1 MDNYGIDVPVYLFGE
16 GTNYEAYKLFSPTE
30 YSEKGV
36 RKWRFRVWAPN
47 ADCVS
52 LVGDFNDWN
61 IEASPLKKE
70 QGGIWETS
78 VEGLSQYDV
87 YKYAVTKNG
96 KTVLKS
102 DPYGL
107 HFETAP
113 ANGSKLYKLDGYKWK
128 DTEWLKKRE
137 TVNPYESPMNIYEV
151 HLGSWRRY
159 ADGNVFDYKK
169 LADELVPYVKKLNY
183 THVELMPI
191 TEYPFDGSWGYQVT
205 GMFAPTSRYGSP
217 KDFMYFVDKCH
228 KAGIGVIL
236 DFVLAHFPKDE
247 HGLAMFDGTPC
258 YEYANPKKGEHKEW
272 GTKIFDYGK
281 NEVKCFLISAVNFWF
296 DKYHIDGIRCDA
308 VASMLYLDYARK
320 QGEWEPNCFGGNYN
334 LEAKDFLQQ
343 LNSVILSRYKGAVTV
358 AEEST
363 AYPMVTKPP
372 AVGGLGFNFKWNMGW
387 MNDGLDYLKTDPFF
401 RKGSHNKLTF
411 GITYAYSENYILP
424 LSHDEVVHGKLSLI
438 NRPPVA
444 YDDKFENLKTFY
456 GYMMSHPGK
465 KLLFMGG
472 EFGQFIE
479 WRFAEQL
486 DWLLL
491 DYPKHKGLWNFVRDL
506 NAFYLETPALYELD
520 CSSEGF
526 RWSSVDDA
534 VQNVYS
540 YVRFDKS
547 GEPLLTVLNFSSVPR
562 EKYRMGVPEKGKY
575 KAVFTSTLKKYGGS
589 SDRKP
594 CYASKKVP
602 MHGFSQSITVNIPAY
617 SVTYFKLSKPTSQSD
632 DKHKEE

>member
-1 MDNYGIDVPVYLFGE
+1 MDTYRPEQAWIDGKNFDAQKLFGAHAE
-16 GTNYEAYKLFSPTE
+16 PGGVSFS
-30 YSEKGV
+30 
-36 RKWRFRVWAPN
+36 VWAPN
-47 ADCVS
+47 ARSVR
-52 LVGDFNDWN
+52 VTGDFCSWSDGVHWLCRDDFGVWRGFVPG
-61 IEASPLKKE
+61 ACAGQL
-70 QGGIWETS
+70 
-78 VEGLSQYDV
+78 
-87 YKYAVTKNG
+87 YKYIIEGADGSVVWKA
-96 KTVLKS
+96 
-102 DPYGL
+102 DPFALAAEVRPG
-107 HFETAP
+107 TA
-113 ANGSKLYKLDGYKWK
+113 SRIHTLSYQWTDG
-128 DTEWLKKRE
+128 EWMASRRALGGPR
-137 TVNPYESPMNIYEV
+137 NIYEV
-151 HLGSWRRY
+151 HAGSWRRHP
-159 ADGNVFDYKK
+159 DGSFYTWYE
-169 LADELVPYVKKLNY
+169 LADTLVPYIKDMGY
-183 THVELMPI
+183 THLELLPV
-191 TEYPFDGSWGYQVT
+191 TEHPFDGSWGYQVT

-520 CSSEGF
+520 CCSEGF